1 MIYSARLPLLLG
13 LGCTWVVVEPRCTM
27 EAVICWGF
35 PPEIIIIVYS
45 LYRHNLA
52 HIEACNLGVYKVNL
66 YNINRW
72 PMMIMKYN

>member
-1 MIYSARLPLLLG
+1 
-13 LGCTWVVVEPRCTM
+13 M